1 MPSPKPTYKKPREQ
15 INSYEESTWH
25 ANDTPFYETEQV
37 AVFKDLYPCTEG
49 HLLFIPKQNE
59 PDYIAEAYKLA
70 YRCGEQWMEEEKI
83 DGFNVGQNRGK
94 CAGQTIMWPH
104 VHFIPRKDGDIKN
117 GQKGN
122 GIRLS
127 FPNGD
132 HKEYY

>member
-1 MPSPKPTYKKPREQ
+1 MFDDLLIFVFRSRLYVV
-15 INSYEESTWH
+15 IN
-25 ANDTPFYETEQV
+25 
-37 AVFKDLYPCTEG
+37 L
-49 HLLFIPKQNE
+49 
-59 PDYIAEAYKLA
+59 
-70 YRCGEQWMEEEKI
+70 
-83 DGFNVGQNRGK
+83 FNVGQNRGK